1 MGAPMF
7 DLPQSISS
15 IDDARDALLALGGML
30 EQEGHAFGSSIAQV
44 ARHANSLAELE
55 QVVTRLYQIAL
66 ERSLP
71 IVADIADAILQWIE
85 ASADPRSA
93 SDDVVA
99 TDA

>member
-1 MGAPMF
+1 ML

-15 IDDARDALLALGGML
+15 MDDARDALSGLAEML
-30 EQEGHAFGSSIAQV
+30 ELEGQAFGASIAQV
-44 ARHANSLAELE
+44 ARQADSLAELE
-55 QVVTRLYQIAL
+55 RVVTSLYQIAL
-66 ERSLP
+66 EHSLP
-71 IVADIADAILQWIE
+71 FVADVADAILQWVE